1 MKRKICVV
9 TGSRAD
15 YGLLYWLLLKLSISQ
30 NYELQIIATGMHLSQ
45 EFGLTERQITQDGFA
60 INRRVTTLLSSD
72 DAVGVCKSI
81 GLGVIGFSEAF
92 DSLLPDLVVV
102 LGDRFEIFAA
112 AQAAYIMKIP
122 VAHIGGGDIT
132 EGAFDDAIRHS
143 ISKMSCLH
151 FVTNSDSGI
160 RLGKM
165 GEDDRYIF
173 NVGSP
178 GLDYLDHM
186 HFMSKD
192 EVEASLKFKLKR
204 TNFLITFHAATLD
217 SDDISIQLDGLM
229 GVLAEFSNDVGLIF
243 TLPNAD
249 TGGREII
256 NKILA
261 FSGERENVTYH
272 TSLGQNLYL
281 STLSQVDVVI
291 GNSSS
296 GLYEAP
302 SIPVP
307 TVNIGTRQKGRLKAE
322 SVFDCDS
329 SASSIRNGIESALKF
344 GKKKTANPYKQ
355 GNSAEMMM
363 QALEQT
369 PDFKALIMKKFV
381 G

>member
-1 MKRKICVV
+1 
-9 TGSRAD
+9 
-15 YGLLYWLLLKLSISQ
+15 
-30 NYELQIIATGMHLSQ
+30 
-45 EFGLTERQITQDGFA
+45 
-60 INRRVTTLLSSD
+60 
-72 DAVGVCKSI
+72 
-81 GLGVIGFSEAF
+81 
-92 DSLLPDLVVV
+92 
-102 LGDRFEIFAA
+102 
-112 AQAAYIMKIP
+112 
-122 VAHIGGGDIT
+122 
-132 EGAFDDAIRHS
+132 
-143 ISKMSCLH
+143 LH

-160 RLGKM
+160 RLGRM
-165 GEDDRYIF
+165 GEDDRYVF

-186 HFMSKD
+186 YFMSKD
-192 EVEASLKFKLKR
+192 EVEASLRFKLKR

-217 SDDISIQLDGLM
+217 SSDISIQLDGLM

-261 FSGERENVTYH
+261 FSGERENATYH
-272 TSLGQNLYL
+272 TSLGQDLYL
-281 STLSQVDVVI
+281 STLSHVDVVI

-329 SASSIRNGIESALKF
+329 SESSIRNGIESALKF
-344 GKKKTANPYKQ
+344 GKKKTNNPYKQ
-355 GNSAEMMM
+355 GNSAEMIM
-363 QALEQT
+363 QALDQT